1 MPAASA
7 SLRDGASVRQ
17 WQGST
22 GPVWHDW
29 TTTVAAGAGY
39 GRQVHLPAPVAVVP
53 VAAGAF
59 AQRVSGIGFSLI
71 AGPALT
77 LLNGPREGVMST
89 NLLTIVVALAVFA
102 TAARHLEPARAAVLI
117 PAGLAGILP
126 GTMLTH
132 RLPAGPLQVAA
143 GAVTGLGLAAVLVAP
158 RLRAA
163 PRLTLT
169 AGAGLVSGFTTAVA
183 GAGGPALAVY
193 AVVTDWS
200 QPQFA
205 ATSQVSYAI
214 QAAAAAAAGHVP
226 APGLHWLGAGIVA
239 ALAGLAAGHLLATR
253 ISDRR
258 ARRAAIALA
267 TVSCLL
273 AVINGLHR

>member
-1 MPAASA
+1 M
-7 SLRDGASVRQ
+7 
-17 WQGST
+17 
-22 GPVWHDW
+22 
-29 TTTVAAGAGY
+29 
-39 GRQVHLPAPVAVVP
+39 AVVP

-117 PAGLAGILP
+117 PAGLAGVLP

-163 PRLTLT
+163 PQLTLT

-214 QAAAAAAAGHVP
+214 QAAAAAAAAAAAGHVP